1 MLIERQTL
9 YAGIAGTFSDGK
21 SRIAIALRNETYLL
35 DFLEQDFEG
44 SEIGTVICDFIITEL
59 QNYSNIHAEKILGAA
74 LSKSFHVHCPS
85 LYPRLWL
92 ELDIVPILLNE
103 ELGEDRTAGTE
114 AVAHPNGKDID
125 EQAESV
131 SRKCIRYYY
140 YPVRLLRI
148 VG

>member
-1 MLIERQTL
+1 M
-9 YAGIAGTFSDGK
+9 YVGIAGTFSDGE
-21 SRIAIALRNETYLL
+21 SRVGIALRNETYLL

-44 SEIGTVICDFIITEL
+44 SDLETMICDFILTEL

-85 LYPRLWL
+85 ICPRLWL

-103 ELGEDRTAGTE
+103 EAGAERTVGTE
-114 AVAHPNGKDID
+114 AVTHPKGKEID

-131 SRKCIRYYY
+131 SRKCIR
-140 YPVRLLRI
+140 
-148 VG
+148 